1 MAPAMAT
8 KRLRE
13 ELIKLKTAPPPGII
27 AEPDES
33 NILKWFYVIRGPSET
48 PFEGGVYIGKLIFP
62 SEYPMKAP
70 SIHMLTPSGRFQ
82 INMKICMSMSDFHP
96 ESWNP
101 MWSVATIIQGV
112 QSFMASDELT
122 TGGVRASEADRK
134 KFAKFSSAYNQKN
147 YSNLFDGDI
156 EAALEEAHEICQK
169 AEEETAKSISSS
181 GDIIGPTSSSRRS
194 RRSAKKAGSSST
206 EQQETNEP
214 SEPDAENC
222 TSNGTSSSGSND
234 PKSTSSRRSRRLAKM
249 AASTEQQEQQPNHQD
264 SEETDHNNSNHQP
277 NKNSAAAADASIAAI
292 TKELSQ
298 AEIEKRRKR
307 NEKKRAK
314 QKAKKSAAATL
325 AAEEST

>member
-1 MAPAMAT
+1 MAT

-13 ELIKLKTAPPPGII
+13 ELIKVKTAPPPGVI

-70 SIHMLTPSGRFQ
+70 SIHMLTPNGRFQ

-122 TGGVRASEADRK
+122 TGGLKASEADRK

-147 YSNLFDGDI
+147 YPNLFDGDI
-156 EAALEEAHEICQK
+156 EAALEEAHEICQN
-169 AEEETAKSISSS
+169 AEEENAKSSSSS
-181 GDIIGPTSSSRRS
+181 GDNGQKSSSSRRS
-194 RRSAKKAGSSST
+194 RRTAT
-206 EQQETNEP
+206 EQENENEK
-214 SEPDAENC
+214 SGQDAEKGN
-222 TSNGTSSSGSND
+222 SNGTSGGGGGNDQKSS
-234 PKSTSSRRSRRLAKM
+234 SSRRSRRLAKM
-249 AASTEQQEQQPNHQD
+249 AASTEQEQPNQD
-264 SEETDHNNSNHQP
+264 TEKPNGDENNHDNEQ
-277 NKNSAAAADASIAAI
+277 NSAAADASITAI

-307 NEKKRAK
+307 NVKKRAK
-314 QKAKKSAAATL
+314 QKAKKSATPAL
-325 AAEEST
+325 EEST